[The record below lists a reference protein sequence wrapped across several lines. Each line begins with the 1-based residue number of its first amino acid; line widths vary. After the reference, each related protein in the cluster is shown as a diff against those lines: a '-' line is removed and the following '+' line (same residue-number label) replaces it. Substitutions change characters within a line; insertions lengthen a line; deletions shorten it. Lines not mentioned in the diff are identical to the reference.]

1 MGPFNTARCEA
12 CHGLEADISTD
23 DKGKAGCARTAPNCP
38 PCHPHS
44 PSLPGTRVSLAIF
57 PSRCIEPATTNGA
70 SRALSLHQRFR
81 RAHQNTLAQSRSC
94 SCSCN
99 RTLFT
104 PSSGPAAGGTVV
116 KVKHQLLGGAQ
127 QKSGGRSRLAI
138 MPARS
143 WCFFSFS
150 SQASPRPRPR
160 LPAPLPLPV
169 PLSIPGADIVRIVMM
184 AEAQRWK
191 MEWRYESQ
199 SRSQVACIVLSRS
212 GSWQFPRAVV
222 PSDSRPS
229 RLSALPDCR
238 VCFYGALAHEAG
250 SDLGASTWSH

>member
-1 MGPFNTARCEA
+1 MHGRHPTARHATPTVPRCLGPGSLLPSSHQGASNPQRPMGHREPYLYTNDLD
-12 CHGLEADISTD
+12 GLT
-23 DKGKAGCARTAPNCP
+23 RTLL
-38 PCHPHS
+38 
-44 PSLPGTRVSLAIF
+44 PSLAVAVAVAI
-57 PSRCIEPATTNGA
+57 
-70 SRALSLHQRFR
+70 
-81 RAHQNTLAQSRSC
+81 
-94 SCSCN
+94 
-99 RTLFT
+99 TLFT

-116 KVKHQLLGGAQ
+116 KVKHQLLPLGGAQ

-191 MEWRYESQ
+191 MEWRYESKSQ
-199 SRSQVACIVLSRS
+199 SEVACIVLSRS